1 MAISAMARITKFAFL
16 APTLLLLCP
25 AVSLAQ
31 DDGERSE
38 AHTQTAQPQTIER
51 AQGVPDDYTLPPGPT
66 ATPGNRFEPMVQPL
80 PQPSASP
87 TPSATVAPAPV
98 QQAPRPTTS
107 AVSRQAAPSQRQ
119 PSMTNPVAPRAQ
131 PTPQPEQSAPA
142 VEPDVPVAEQEA
154 SPESA
159 APPARSSAA
168 PPIATE
174 VPATGTT
181 HAPTSGWSVFAWLLG
196 GIVVIA
202 LGALAFWRLRQR
214 KGESFTVEKIEPY
227 RPTPT
232 PPRVQKE
239 PRVEETPPSPVN
251 VQTLAGAGNASR
263 PAPAANPGGFVTS
276 TIASRRASQQDT
288 STQTPQAQAPQA
300 PTSRG
305 NMAPDGRIVTSLSSL
320 RKRLD

>member
-1 MAISAMARITKFAFL
+1 MAVSAMARITQFAFL

-31 DDGERSE
+31 DEGQRSE
-38 AHTQTAQPQTIER
+38 AQTQTAQPQAIER

-66 ATPGNRFEPMVQPL
+66 AAPGNRFEPLVQPL

-87 TPSATVAPAPV
+87 TPTPTVAPAPA

-107 AVSRQAAPSQRQ
+107 AAPRQAASSQRQ
-119 PSMTNPVAPRAQ
+119 PSATNPGAPRAQ
-131 PTPQPEQSAPA
+131 PTQQSEQSAPA
-142 VEPDVPVAEQEA
+142 VEPDVPVAEEDTP
-154 SPESA
+154 PESA
-159 APPARSSAA
+159 APRTQPSVA
-168 PPIATE
+168 PPIASE
-174 VPATGTT
+174 VSATDTT
-181 HAPTSGWSVFAWLLG
+181 PAPTSGWSVFAWLLG
-196 GIVVIA
+196 GIVVLA
-202 LGALAFWRLRQR
+202 LGALAFWWLRQR

-232 PPRVQKE
+232 PPSVQKD
-239 PRVEETPPSPVN
+239 PRVDETPPSPVN
-251 VQTLAGAGNASR
+251 AQTLAGVVNASR

-276 TIASRRASQQDT
+276 TIASRRAGQQGT
-288 STQTPQAQAPQA
+288 STQTPQAQTPQE

-305 NMAPDGRIVTSLSSL
+305 NMTADGRIVTSLSSL